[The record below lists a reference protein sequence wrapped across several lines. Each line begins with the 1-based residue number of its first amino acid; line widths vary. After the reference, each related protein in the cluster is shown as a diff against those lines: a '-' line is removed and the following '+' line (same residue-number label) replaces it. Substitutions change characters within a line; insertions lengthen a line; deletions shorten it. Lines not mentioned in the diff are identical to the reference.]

1 MKGKKGSIIISIHY
15 TPATFS
21 ASHTHKGLLIVLI
34 VGTIQSKQTPI
45 GLSTQGNNVIGKQTF
60 YVVERK
66 EDGYRRLRN
75 VKTKANQLKGFN
87 ERPTIRAKLSGSDI
101 KDPKH

>member
-1 MKGKKGSIIISIHY
+1 
-15 TPATFS
+15 
-21 ASHTHKGLLIVLI
+21 
-34 VGTIQSKQTPI
+34 
-45 GLSTQGNNVIGKQTF
+45 
-60 YVVERK
+60 VVERK

-75 VKTKANQLKGFN
+75 VKTKANQLKGFD